1 MAKASR
7 GSSTEKYNSVF
18 ATRLR
23 RLFDERPNITQAQL
37 SKTIGVT
44 RQTISQYLNG
54 ISEPSYAALVKIADY
69 FDVSLDYLLGRS
81 EARTTD
87 LNIKNVCEIT
97 GLNEHSI
104 DLLNGINACAMDDKF
119 GEIQL
124 FGRNPDY
131 ALCLVNEFIDFAFSP
146 IDEFSIPY
154 DHYLSFREQVE
165 QNQIAS
171 QKWEQLTTEEQNKL
185 ISETLHGYNSANSVG
200 LSPFFPEEAAILFR
214 NIFCDSFSNYLASK
228 HPTKKDPLNNNR
240 LGGAKWQRL
249 KNTPAKMG

>member
-1 MAKASR
+1 MSRASR
-7 GSSTEKYNSVF
+7 GSAWEGPNRPF
-18 ATRLR
+18 AR
-23 RLFDERPNITQAQL
+23 RLSSLMSERPVTTQAQL
-37 SKTIGVT
+37 AEITGKS
-44 RQTISQYLNG
+44 RQTISQYVNG
-54 ISEPSYAALVKIADY
+54 TSEPPYDTLVVIADY
-69 FDVSLDYLLGRS
+69 FNVSIDYLLCRTRT
-81 EARTTD
+81 RTTD
-87 LNIKNVCEIT
+87 LDIKRVCEIT

-104 DLLNGINACAMDDKF
+104 DLLDSINACAMDDEY
-119 GEIQL
+119 GEVQL
-124 FGRNPDY
+124 FGQSPDY

-146 IDEFSIPY
+146 IDEFPIPY

-249 KNTPAKMG
+249 KNTPAKMD